1 VTTSPRTYLN
11 HIGGEWLPAADG
23 ATTRDVNPAR
33 TDDVV
38 AVFPSAGPQDAGRA
52 AAAAARAFPAWARTP
67 MPKRGEILLKAA
79 QLLEA
84 RVDEVAEALTR
95 EEGKTLAES
104 KGETLRGVSLL
115 RYYAGEAMQP
125 TGDVYPSAS
134 ASTFLYA
141 ERVPLGPVALITPWN
156 FPVAIPAWKVAPA
169 LAFGNTV
176 VLKPAELTPVTAWHL
191 VDVLEKAGLP
201 PGVLNLVVGRG
212 SQVGHALVT
221 DPRIKAISF
230 TGSNDV
236 GTRLAVQAAQR
247 GAKFQL
253 EMGGKNPVV
262 VLSDADVDKAT
273 EMTIAGAMLS
283 TGQKC
288 TATSR
293 VIVEKDVLDRF
304 RDALAAR
311 AAALK
316 VGDGMK
322 PETYMGPLV
331 SAEAQKSVLGYIEA
345 GKAEGARLVTG
356 GTRLHGGEYDRGFFV
371 APTVFDRVGPDMRI
385 AQEEIFGPVVAIIEA
400 KDFDDA
406 VRLANHTR
414 FGLSA
419 SIVTRDLGLALR
431 FVREIEAGIV
441 HVNSQTAGAEPQVP
455 FGGFKGSSSGTRE
468 QGKAA
473 REFFTQIKTVYMD
486 PL

>member
-1 VTTSPRTYLN
+1 MPMTERQYLN
-11 HIGGEWLPAADG
+11 HIGGEWCPATGG
-23 ATTRDVNPAR
+23 ATSPDVNPAH
-33 TDDVV
+33 TDQVV
-38 AVFPSAGPQDAGRA
+38 GTFPSSGPEDAGRA
-52 AAAAARAFPAWARTP
+52 AEAAARAFPAWARTP
-67 MPKRGEILLKAA
+67 MPKRAEILLKAA
-79 QLLEA
+79 QLFEA
-84 RVDEVAEALTR
+84 RLDEVAEALTR

-104 KGETLRGVSLL
+104 KGEAARGVSLL
-115 RYYAGEAMQP
+115 RYFSGEALQP
-125 TGDVYPSAS
+125 IGEVYPSAS
-134 ASTFLYA
+134 ATTFLYA

-156 FPVAIPAWKVAPA
+156 FPIAIPTWKIAPA

-176 VLKPAELTPVTAWHL
+176 VLKPAELTPLTAWHL

-212 SQVGHALVT
+212 SRVGQALVA

-236 GTRLAVQAAQR
+236 GTRLGVQAVQR

-262 VLSDADVDKAT
+262 VLRDADIAKAV
-273 EMTIAGAMLS
+273 ELTIAGAMLS

-293 VIVEKDVLDRF
+293 VVVEKDVLDGF
-304 RDALAAR
+304 RDALVAR
-311 AAALK
+311 AASLK

-322 PETYMGPLV
+322 GETYMGPLV
-331 SAEAQKSVLGYIEA
+331 SADAEKTVLGYIDA
-345 GKAEGARLVTG
+345 GKAEGARLATG
-356 GTRLHGGEYDRGFFV
+356 GSKLRGDEYDRGYFV

-385 AQEEIFGPVVAIIEA
+385 AQEEIFGPVVGIIEA
-400 KDFDDA
+400 KDFDEA
-406 VRLANHTR
+406 VRIANHTR

-419 SIVTRDLGLALR
+419 SIVTRDLDRAMR

-455 FGGFKGSSSGTRE
+455 FGGFKGSSSGSRE

-486 PL
+486 PP